1 MYLTHERDVPAT
13 QLIGRSTHLL
23 IDARSGSTH
32 LTHNVSYFAPGHAPG
47 HVHDPE
53 EEVFYVDAGSGEVWI
68 DGVPYALQPGTTVH
82 TPQRLEHNVHVAS
95 SVPMRII
102 GTFSPHVVPGS
113 YPNLPPRSRDLQHPP
128 SERSDRVIVAADDHD
143 GPVITTERIHL
154 ERRRADGST
163 PIAADGHD
171 LVVHVLRGTGRI
183 ETPATTAT
191 LGPGSVVLLTASEHA
206 TIQPAGTMAWLVVRS
221 IAPAPAVVTRSHT
234 PRGDVR
240 KR

>member
-68 DGVPYALQPGTTVH
+68 DGIPYALQPGTTVH
-82 TPQRLEHNVHVAS
+82 TPQRVEHNVHVAS

-102 GTFSPHVVPGS
+102 GSFSPHVVPGS
-113 YPNLPPRSRDLQHPP
+113 YPNLPPRSRDLPYPP
-128 SERSDRVIVAADDHD
+128 NERSDRVIAVADDHD
-143 GPVITTERIHL
+143 GPVITTDRVHL
-154 ERRRADGST
+154 ERRRTEGATS
-163 PIAADGHD
+163 IAADGHD

-183 ETPATTAT
+183 ETPTTTAT
-191 LGPGSVVLLTASEHA
+191 LGPGSVVLLTAAEQA
-206 TIQPAGTMAWLVVRS
+206 TIQPAGTMAWLAVRS
-221 IAPAPAVVTRSHT
+221 IAPLPDGPRLSRT
-234 PRGDVR
+234 PRPHV
-240 KR
+240 